1 MGIFSSLKNRIA
13 RSNLAKLKSRKG
25 IQHAFVNWDKI
36 SHVGLVCNA
45 SAFRSQREVESIVE
59 AFNRNGKNVE
69 VMVFSPFSLKKWS
82 WIPSGIPFISKENLT
97 WSGIPKPETVV
108 SFLKPEYDAIFVI
121 DFDNTFLSEWFGTLS
136 KAKVVVA
143 PLHENNQWATF
154 MIEAPKNDI
163 KTFIEQS
170 VRYLK
175 VINPNQ

>member
-1 MGIFSSLKNRIA
+1 MGILSSLKAKIA

-25 IQHAFVNWDKI
+25 IQRAFVNWDKI
-36 SHVGLVCNA
+36 IKVGLVCNA
-45 SAFRSQREVESIVE
+45 SAFRSQREIESIIE
-59 AFNRNGKNVE
+59 AFNRNGKHVE
-69 VMVFSPFSLKKWS
+69 VLVFSPFSLKKWS
-82 WIPSGIPFISKENLT
+82 WTPSGIPYISKEDLT
-97 WSGIPKPETVV
+97 WSGTPKPETVN
-108 SFLKPEYDAIFVI
+108 SFLNPEYDAIFVI

-136 KAKVVVA
+136 RAKVIAA